1 MKKIITLVGTSIFT
15 KNKKKV
21 SEKLEEKAKMYLKN
35 QVESQSFLKKINEAK
50 LKIENLTSNNCCA
63 EVASI
68 LKFIE
73 GNNLNNED
81 IKVYLLASDT
91 IASVLAAEKIKKVL
105 KETHSIEVEF
115 EKEYGKGV
123 IENLRVDN
131 LEDFE
136 DGIDNLIKR
145 VIEIAS
151 DGESVEKKHFDDV
164 VFNIT
169 GGYKGVVAY
178 LAILGEIVGSEII
191 YMFEDSNE
199 LLLLPKLPVGI
210 KDEYEDLLFPYLN
223 DFIIDEILN
232 KKGNVKVAEKL
243 EELKFIRKIN
253 GKYKLTELGKL
264 FKSVKSGENL
274 LGGLMEFVVL
284 EWFSRRY
291 KVRRSVK
298 DKKNL
303 EIDVFVEKKI
313 NSNEVEIELIEVK
326 SLNQVDKF
334 LNKQF
339 DKYLKFIL
347 DDEKLKKI
355 LNEQKEK
362 DFTIKNKSLSVV
374 IFLPDKKLLEVWKV
388 GDKKYIDAFKE
399 KKEALKEKNIDF
411 KVYYIELPYEKLKNF
426 IEESKY
432 KLKEFQID

>member
-1 MKKIITLVGTSIFT
+1 
-15 KNKKKV
+15 
-21 SEKLEEKAKMYLKN
+21 
-35 QVESQSFLKKINEAK
+35 
-50 LKIENLTSNNCCA
+50 
-63 EVASI
+63 
-68 LKFIE
+68 
-73 GNNLNNED
+73 
-81 IKVYLLASDT
+81 
-91 IASVLAAEKIKKVL
+91 
-105 KETHSIEVEF
+105 
-115 EKEYGKGV
+115 
-123 IENLRVDN
+123 
-131 LEDFE
+131 
-136 DGIDNLIKR
+136 
-145 VIEIAS
+145 
-151 DGESVEKKHFDDV
+151 
-164 VFNIT
+164 
-169 GGYKGVVAY
+169 
-178 LAILGEIVGSEII
+178 
-191 YMFEDSNE
+191 
-199 LLLLPKLPVGI
+199 LPVGI

>member
-1 MKKIITLVGTSIFT
+1 MKKIITLVGTSIF
-15 KNKKKV
+15 KEFDISDLKV
-21 SEKLEEKAKMYLKN
+21 KFLEYSKYESEIKEAKS
-35 QVESQSFLKKINEAK
+35 EINE
-50 LKIENLTSNNCCA
+50 LDDINCCA

-68 LKFIE
+68 LKFKE

-105 KETHSIEVEF
+105 ENKGVKVEF

-123 IENLRVDN
+123 IKNLRVDN
-131 LEDFE
+131 LENFE

-178 LAILGEIVGSEII
+178 LAILGEIVGSEVI

-199 LLLLPKLPVGI
+199 LLLLPELPVGI

-298 DKKNL
+298 DKNL
-303 EIDVFVEKKI
+303 EIDVFVEKEI
-313 NSNEVEIELIEVK
+313 EPNEVEIELIEVK
-326 SLNQVDKF
+326 SLNQVNKF
-334 LNKQF
+334 LNEQF

-362 DFTIKNKSLSVV
+362 DFTIKNKFLSVV

-399 KKEALKEKNIDF
+399 KKKALKENNIDF